1 MLLPT
6 VQIGSPPVESP
17 AGDPAETRQTRDM
30 WLEVPRGDEQRRLLE
45 EFARST
51 DDETY
56 RVDEGFFEK
65 LKSAF
70 R

>member
-1 MLLPT
+1 MSPRPEGATGVDRDRLL
-6 VQIGSPPVESP
+6 VV
-17 AGDPAETRQTRDM
+17 
-30 WLEVPRGDEQRRLLE
+30 RRLLE